1 MNGQNIPFRV
11 KLPQTTTQHV
21 YHPRRPHRKSREGCA
36 KCKQRRVKCDETRPR
51 CQKCEKLNLE
61 CTYEVILPPGCGKL
75 TTTGKKHEQAPTQER
90 LIAQFLERIPDVGPD
105 ATAHTMAV
113 KAIATQIDH
122 LLQLKQGKFGECLS
136 NIDTLRHFQDTITP
150 TIISRSGKEVMR
162 GKMIRLALQSPYLMH
177 SIIAVSIA
185 HLRQTLPASDSSFAR
200 YTLLETHHW
209 QKAIHQ
215 YSAELQSPISPSNM
229 DTLFSACLLMTVN
242 SFAMDTYNPR
252 ASFVFSAN
260 PATSLNWLFV
270 QSGLRHLLGRTA
282 PWLRKSMWWEMF
294 MDSRGDSFEDM
305 RAGRE
310 GLHPHLA
317 DLCGVTEFSTTENN
331 PYTWPLRMLTPLLKL
346 ELSVKTFPK
355 ITTFMGRL
363 LPDYYETL
371 VRKEPPALIL
381 LAWWLALM
389 LGIDLWWVNTRA
401 RSECAA
407 ICMYLEDS
415 ADPLVLRLLEF
426 PAQACGYLLQRNV
439 EVGLDLGSVGWESSL
454 SGFSPEFLAL
464 EEGWVDSSLDLD
476 VFPTTVENHL
486 SV

>member
-1 MNGQNIPFRV
+1 MNGQNVPFRV
-11 KLPQTTTQHV
+11 KLPQVPSQRV

-51 CQKCEKLNLE
+51 CQKCEKLKLE

-75 TTTGKKHEQAPTQER
+75 TTTNKKSKQVLTEEK
-90 LIAQFLERIPDVGPD
+90 LIAQFLQRIPEVTPD
-105 ATAHTMAV
+105 TSANTMAV
-113 KAIATQIDH
+113 RAIVTQIDS

-136 NIDTLRHFQDTITP
+136 NIDALRHFQDTITP
-150 TIISRSGKEVMR
+150 TIISKTGKDVMR
-162 GKMIRLALQSPYLMH
+162 GKMIGLALQSRYLMH

-185 HLRQTLPASDSSFAR
+185 HLRQTLPTTDPSSAKYF
-200 YTLLETHHW
+200 LLETHHW
-209 QKAIHQ
+209 QHAIHQ
-215 YSAELQSPISPSNM
+215 YSAELQSPISPENM
-229 DTLFSACLLMTVN
+229 DALFSSCLLMTVN
-242 SFAMDTYNPR
+242 SFTIDTYNPR
-252 ASFVFSAN
+252 ASFIFSAD
-260 PATSLNWLFV
+260 PTTSLNWLFV

-294 MDSRGDSFEDM
+294 MDSRSDWFDDIRE
-305 RAGRE
+305 GRE

-317 DLCGVTEFSTTENN
+317 DLCGINEFSTLENN
-331 PYTWPLRMLTPLLKL
+331 PYLWPLRMLTPLLKL
-346 ELSVKTFPK
+346 EPSVKTFPR

-371 VRKEPPALIL
+371 IRRDPPALVL

-389 LGIDLWWVNTRA
+389 LSVDLWWVNARA

-415 ADPLVLRLLEF
+415 PDPLVLRLLEF
-426 PAQACGYLLQRNV
+426 PAQTCGYLLQQNA
-439 EVGLDLGSVGWESSL
+439 GLDLGRGLREWDNSL

-464 EEGWVDSSLDLD
+464 EEGVLGLEFDGTVAFGDL
-476 VFPTTVENHL
+476 PST
-486 SV
+486 